1 MATKSADLRSS
12 QADNLVAN
20 LDRLDLE
27 DAGGNVLATG
37 NVTWGSASNGAVAI
51 SATIELTGASAAG
64 SGTAATAARLYHS
77 GESGEEI
84 DGLTVTG
91 SGGGGDI
98 ELDNV
103 SIAEGQAVTIT
114 SLTITE
120 PAETA

>member
-1 MATKSADLRSS
+1 MATKSTALRTS

-27 DAGGNVLATG
+27 DGSGNVLATG
-37 NVTWGSASNGAVAI
+37 TVAWDSAAAGVVGLSAS
-51 SATIELTGASAAG
+51 IELTGAAQAG
-64 SGTAATAARLYHS
+64 SGTNAEAARLYHS